1 MQENAHSIIGSDAG
15 TQQQYFD
22 AMQRSEHLEPEK
34 ALLQAILEDAVHC
47 YRKYATARDRAGR
60 EKFREAEEWLMGGG
74 SGWIFSFDSVCEL
87 LGLDPQYVRR
97 GLRESKLAPAE
108 PASKERRHLLH
119 RPAA

>member
-1 MQENAHSIIGSDAG
+1 MQENALSIIGSDAS

-74 SGWIFSFDSVCEL
+74 NGWIFSFDSVCEL

-97 GLRESKLAPAE
+97 GLREAKLAPAE
-108 PASKERRHLLH
+108 PESKERRHLRH
-119 RPAA
+119 RQAA